1 MPVARLVIFDVGALV
16 RVTGA
21 LENGVKVLTYLYTH
35 GACGTG
41 TAGRGQPPAGM
52 ASGASRPDN
61 TSASDLAHAS
71 RCSPPPHNPALS
83 SSCTGASTF
92 VLFVS
97 MMHPFITISSRM
109 KCAFSRLNM
118 ISSSHCRRARELAC
132 EKNDA
137 R

>member
-21 LENGVKVLTYLYTH
+21 LENGVKVLTYLYT
-35 GACGTG
+35 
-41 TAGRGQPPAGM
+41 RGMRNGNRGPGPTSGWEV